1 MMDEGLFE
9 IRTISS
15 TYTKTN
21 SKWLKD
27 INVRTETVKLLEENI
42 CRIVFDCRI
51 SRSSLIHLLE

>member
-1 MMDEGLFE
+1 MDEGLFE

-27 INVRTETVKLLEENI
+27 LNIRPETVKLLEENI
-42 CRIVFDCRI
+42 CRTVFDYI
-51 SRSSLIHLLE
+51 IARSSLIQLIE